1 MQVKRYEVAN
11 MEEAFRSI
19 RKDLGPDAVIL
30 SSKRLPGGKKTLY
43 EVVAARDDGR
53 RGSDPAPASA
63 GACRDGADDGT
74 RPAGGVSM
82 DHLWR
87 EMRELRH
94 LVRGWGGRDSFREE
108 LRTLGETCNRFMDLL
123 TDEGKNG
130 NTPVRVYRRLTGNG
144 VSRPR
149 ALALLEDGLAGLPDG
164 EREDFTVLM
173 NRMKRRLENVFAGSE
188 RPLPARRVRALVGPS
203 GSGKTTTVAKLAARL
218 VCEGKQKVAFVTADT
233 YRLAAAEQLRIYG
246 KILGAP
252 VEVAAT
258 PEEMKGALRKLSS
271 FDVVFV
277 DTPGKSFTDRQ
288 AMGDMRELLQVSG
301 EVERNLVLSLTSH
314 RDHFEDAARTY
325 GEFGLVDKVILTKL
339 DECRRPGIIYDIAEE
354 TGRPISHIACGQN
367 VPRDIQ
373 ETSCAFLSDLVL
385 HDRPRHSAAG

>member
-30 SSKRLPGGKKTLY
+30 SSKRLANGKKALY

-53 RGSDPAPASA
+53 RSEPATAAPD
-63 GACRDGADDGT
+63 GACRDGRDDGIP
-74 RPAGGVSM
+74 PAGGVSM

-87 EMRELRH
+87 EVRELKD
-94 LVRGWGGRDSFREE
+94 LVREWGGRGSFRDE
-108 LRTLGETCNRFMDLL
+108 LRTLGDACNRFMTLL
-123 TDEGKNG
+123 TDGGKNG
-130 NTPVRVYRRLTGNG
+130 NAPIRMYHRLTANG

-149 ALALLEDGLAGLPDG
+149 ALSLVENGLDGLPSG
-164 EREDFTVLM
+164 EREDFEALM
-173 NRMKRRLENVFAGSE
+173 KRLKRRLETAFSGSE
-188 RPLPARRVRALVGPS
+188 GPLPAGRVRALVGPS
-203 GSGKTTTVAKLAARL
+203 GSGKTTTIAKLAARL
-218 VCEGKQKVAFVTADT
+218 ACEGKKKVALVTADT

-258 PEEMKGALRKLSS
+258 REDMERALRKLSS

-288 AMGDMRELLQVSG
+288 AMGDMRELLRVSG
-301 EVERNLVLSLTSH
+301 EVEKNLVLSLTSH

-325 GEFGLVDKVILTKL
+325 GEFGLVDKVIVTKL

-354 TGRPISHIACGQN
+354 TGRPISHVACGQN

-385 HDRPRHSAAG
+385 HNRLRHAAAG